1 MRDLI
6 EQEKF
11 ELEILNRLNSK
22 RILEKLTFVGGTML
36 RLCHGLNRFS
46 IDIDFWLTKKV
57 NKNKLFIEINKYFSR
72 FYKINDS
79 ANKLNTLLFE
89 FKSSEYPMNLKLEI
103 RKEIKDIET
112 EQVIAY
118 SKYSNIQVLLRVPT
132 LDVMMSEKIDSFL
145 ERKEIRDIFDIEFLY
160 KKGIELKES
169 PEKLIKILDGIKL
182 FKKNDY
188 KVKLGSLL
196 EKEQRK
202 YYINENFKIL
212 IAAINEKLKVLD

>member
-1 MRDLI
+1 MQHLI

-11 ELEILNRLNSK
+11 ELEVLDRLNSK
-22 RILEKLTFVGGTML
+22 RILEKLIFVGGTML

-72 FYKINDS
+72 FYKISDS
-79 ANKLNTLLFE
+79 DNKLNTLLFE
-89 FKSSEYPMNLKLEI
+89 FKSSKYPMNLKLEI

-132 LDVMMSEKIDSFL
+132 LEAMMSEKIDAFL

-169 PEKLIKILDGIKL
+169 PEKLIKILDGIQL

-212 IAAINEKLKVLD
+212 KAAINEKLKVLD

>member
-1 MRDLI
+1 MQHLI

-11 ELEILNRLNSK
+11 ELEVLDKLNTK
-22 RILEKLTFVGGTML
+22 RILEKLIFVGGTML

-46 IDIDFWLTKKV
+46 MDLDFWLAKKV
-57 NKNKLFIEINKYFSR
+57 NKNKLFDEINKYFSQ
-72 FYKINDS
+72 FYKISDS

-89 FKSSEYPMNLKLEI
+89 FKSYKYPMNLKLEI

-118 SKYSNIQVLLRVPT
+118 SKYSNIQVLLRAPT
-132 LDVMMSEKIDSFL
+132 LNEMMNEKINAFL

-160 KKGIELKES
+160 KKGIEFKES
-169 PEKLIKILDGIKL
+169 PEKLIKILNGISS
-182 FKKNDY
+182 FSKNDY
-188 KVKLGSLL
+188 KVTLGSLL
-196 EKEQRK
+196 ETEQRK

-212 IAAINEKLKVLD
+212 KEIINEKLR

>member
-1 MRDLI
+1 
-6 EQEKF
+6 
-11 ELEILNRLNSK
+11 
-22 RILEKLTFVGGTML
+22 
-36 RLCHGLNRFS
+36 
-46 IDIDFWLTKKV
+46 
-57 NKNKLFIEINKYFSR
+57 INKYFSQ
-72 FYKINDS
+72 FYKISDS

-89 FKSSEYPMNLKLEI
+89 FKSSKYPMNLKLEI
-103 RKEIKDIET
+103 RKEIKNIET

-132 LDVMMSEKIDSFL
+132 LDAMMSEKIDAFL

-188 KVKLGSLL
+188 KVKLCQWVGLVFYKL
-196 EKEQRK
+196 VAL
-202 YYINENFKIL
+202 INFFL
-212 IAAINEKLKVLD
+212 IF

>member
-11 ELEILNRLNSK
+11 ELEVLDRLNSK
-22 RILEKLTFVGGTML
+22 RTLEKLIFVGGTML

-57 NKNKLFIEINKYFSR
+57 NKNKLFMEINKYFSQ
-72 FYKINDS
+72 FYKISDS

-89 FKSSEYPMNLKLEI
+89 FKSSKYPMNLKLEI

-132 LDVMMSEKIDSFL
+132 LKAMMSEKIDAFL

-212 IAAINEKLKVLD
+212 KAVINEKLKVLD

>member
-1 MRDLI
+1 MQYLI

-11 ELEILNRLNSK
+11 ELEVLDKLNTK
-22 RILEKLTFVGGTML
+22 RILEKLIFVGGTML

-46 IDIDFWLTKKV
+46 MDLDFWLTKKV
-57 NKNKLFIEINKYFSR
+57 NKSKLFDEINKYFSQ
-72 FYKINDS
+72 FYKISDS

-89 FKSSEYPMNLKLEI
+89 FKSSKYPMNLKLEI

-118 SKYSNIQVLLRVPT
+118 SKYSNIQVLLRAPT
-132 LDVMMSEKIDSFL
+132 LNEIMNEKINAFL

-160 KKGIELKES
+160 KKGIEFKES
-169 PEKLIKILDGIKL
+169 REKLKKIIEGIKS

-188 KVKLGSLL
+188 KVILGSLL
-196 EKEQRK
+196 EMEQRK

-212 IAAINEKLKVLD
+212 KEVINEKLR

>member
-11 ELEILNRLNSK
+11 ELDVLDRLNSK
-22 RILEKLTFVGGTML
+22 RILEKLIFVDGTML

-57 NKNKLFIEINKYFSR
+57 NKNKLFIEINKYFSQ
-72 FYKINDS
+72 FYKISDS

-89 FKSSEYPMNLKLEI
+89 FKSSKYPMNLKLEI
-103 RKEIKDIET
+103 RKEIKNIET

-132 LDVMMSEKIDSFL
+132 LDAMMSEKIDAFL

-212 IAAINEKLKVLD
+212 KAAIKEKKLVIS

>member
-1 MRDLI
+1 MQDLI

-11 ELEILNRLNSK
+11 ELEILDKLNSK
-22 RILEKLTFVGGTML
+22 RILEKLIFVGGTML

-46 IDIDFWLTKKV
+46 MDLDFWLTKKV
-57 NKNKLFIEINKYFSR
+57 NKNKLFMEINKYFSQ
-72 FYKINDS
+72 FYKISDG

-89 FKSSEYPMNLKLEI
+89 FKSSKYPMNLKLEI
-103 RKEIKDIET
+103 RNEIKDIET

-132 LDVMMSEKIDSFL
+132 LDALMSEKIDVFL

-212 IAAINEKLKVLD
+212 KAVINEKLKVLD

>member
-1 MRDLI
+1 MQDLI

-11 ELEILNRLNSK
+11 ELEVLDKLNTK
-22 RILEKLTFVGGTML
+22 RILEKLIFVGGTML

-46 IDIDFWLTKKV
+46 IDMGFWLSKKV
-57 NKNKLFIEINKYFSR
+57 NESKLFNEINEYFSQ
-72 FYKINDS
+72 FYKISDS
-79 ANKLNTLLFE
+79 ANKLYTLLFE
-89 FKSSEYPMNLKLEI
+89 FKSYKYPMNLKLEI

-118 SKYSNIQVLLRVPT
+118 SKYSNVQVLLRVPT
-132 LDVMMSEKIDSFL
+132 LEAMMSGKIDAFL

-160 KKGIELKES
+160 KKGIELEES
-169 PEKLIKILDGIKL
+169 SEKLIEILDGIEL

-188 KVKLGSLL
+188 KIKLGSLL

-212 IAAINEKLKVLD
+212 KAAIKEGKLVIS

>member
-1 MRDLI
+1 MQHLI

-11 ELEILNRLNSK
+11 ELEVLDKLNTK
-22 RILEKLTFVGGTML
+22 RILEKLIFVGGTML

-46 IDIDFWLTKKV
+46 MDLDFWLAKKV
-57 NKNKLFIEINKYFSR
+57 NKNKLFDEINKYFSQ
-72 FYKINDS
+72 FYKISDS

-89 FKSSEYPMNLKLEI
+89 FKSYKYPMNLKLEI

-118 SKYSNIQVLLRVPT
+118 SKYSNIQVLLRAPT
-132 LDVMMSEKIDSFL
+132 LNEMMNEKINAFL

-160 KKGIELKES
+160 KKGIEFKES
-169 PEKLIKILDGIKL
+169 PEKLIKILNGISS
-182 FKKNDY
+182 FSKNDY
-188 KVKLGSLL
+188 KVTLGSLL
-196 EKEQRK
+196 EMEQRK

-212 IAAINEKLKVLD
+212 KEIINEKLR

>member
-1 MRDLI
+1 MQHLI

-11 ELEILNRLNSK
+11 ELEVLDRLNSK
-22 RILEKLTFVGGTML
+22 RILEKLIFVGGTML

-57 NKNKLFIEINKYFSR
+57 NKNKLFIEINKYFSQ
-72 FYKINDS
+72 FYKISDS

-89 FKSSEYPMNLKLEI
+89 FKSSKYPMNLKLEI

-132 LDVMMSEKIDSFL
+132 LEAMMSEKIDAFL

-169 PEKLIKILDGIKL
+169 PEKLIKILDGIQL

-212 IAAINEKLKVLD
+212 KAAINEKLKVLD

>member
-11 ELEILNRLNSK
+11 ELEVLDRLNSK
-22 RILEKLTFVGGTML
+22 RILEKLIFVGGTML

-57 NKNKLFIEINKYFSR
+57 NKNKLFIEINKYFSQ
-72 FYKINDS
+72 FYKISDS

-89 FKSSEYPMNLKLEI
+89 FKSSKYPMNLKLEI

-132 LDVMMSEKIDSFL
+132 LEAMMSEKIDAFL

-169 PEKLIKILDGIKL
+169 PEKLIKILDGIQL

-196 EKEQRK
+196 EKEQRE

-212 IAAINEKLKVLD
+212 KAAINEKLKVLD

>member
-1 MRDLI
+1 MQHLI

-11 ELEILNRLNSK
+11 ELEVLDRLNSK
-22 RILEKLTFVGGTML
+22 RILEKLIFVGGTML

-72 FYKINDS
+72 FYKISDS
-79 ANKLNTLLFE
+79 DNKLNTLLFE
-89 FKSSEYPMNLKLEI
+89 FKSSKYPMNLKLEI

-132 LDVMMSEKIDSFL
+132 LEAMMSEKIDAFL

-169 PEKLIKILDGIKL
+169 PEKLIKILDGIQL

-196 EKEQRK
+196 EKEQRE
-202 YYINENFKIL
+202 YYIDENFKIVK
-212 IAAINEKLKVLD
+212 AAIKDKKLVIS

>member
-11 ELEILNRLNSK
+11 ELGVLDRLNSK
-22 RILEKLTFVGGTML
+22 RILEKLIFVDGTML

-57 NKNKLFIEINKYFSR
+57 NKNKLFIEINKYFSQ
-72 FYKINDS
+72 FYKISDS

-89 FKSSEYPMNLKLEI
+89 FKSSKYPMNLKLEI
-103 RKEIKDIET
+103 RKEIKNIET

-132 LDVMMSEKIDSFL
+132 LDAMMSEKIDAFL
-145 ERKEIRDIFDIEFLY
+145 ERKEIKDIFDIEFLY

-212 IAAINEKLKVLD
+212 KAAIKEKKLVIS

>member
-11 ELEILNRLNSK
+11 ELEVLDRLNSK
-22 RILEKLTFVGGTML
+22 RILEKLIFVGGTML

-57 NKNKLFIEINKYFSR
+57 NKNKLFIEINKYFSQ
-72 FYKINDS
+72 FYKISDS

-89 FKSSEYPMNLKLEI
+89 FKSSKYPMNLKLEI

-132 LDVMMSEKIDSFL
+132 LEAMMSEKIDAFL

-169 PEKLIKILDGIKL
+169 PEKLIKILDGIQL

-212 IAAINEKLKVLD
+212 KAAINEKLKVLD

>member
-1 MRDLI
+1 MQDLI

-11 ELEILNRLNSK
+11 ELEVLDKLNTK
-22 RILEKLTFVGGTML
+22 RILEKLIFVGGTML

-46 IDIDFWLTKKV
+46 IDMGFWLSKKV
-57 NKNKLFIEINKYFSR
+57 NESKLFNEINEYFSQ
-72 FYKINDS
+72 FYKISDS

-89 FKSSEYPMNLKLEI
+89 FKSSKYPMNLKLEM

-132 LDVMMSEKIDSFL
+132 LEAMMSGKIDAFL

-160 KKGIELKES
+160 KKGIELEES
-169 PEKLIKILDGIKL
+169 SEKLIEILDGIEL

-188 KVKLGSLL
+188 KIKLGSLL

-212 IAAINEKLKVLD
+212 KAAIKEGKLVIS

>member
-11 ELEILNRLNSK
+11 ELGVLDRLNSK
-22 RILEKLTFVGGTML
+22 RILEKLIFVDGTML

-57 NKNKLFIEINKYFSR
+57 NKNKLFIEINKYFSQ
-72 FYKINDS
+72 FYKISDS

-89 FKSSEYPMNLKLEI
+89 FKSSKYPMNLKLEI
-103 RKEIKDIET
+103 RKEIKNIET

-132 LDVMMSEKIDSFL
+132 LDAMMSEKIDAFL

-212 IAAINEKLKVLD
+212 KAAIKEKKLVIS